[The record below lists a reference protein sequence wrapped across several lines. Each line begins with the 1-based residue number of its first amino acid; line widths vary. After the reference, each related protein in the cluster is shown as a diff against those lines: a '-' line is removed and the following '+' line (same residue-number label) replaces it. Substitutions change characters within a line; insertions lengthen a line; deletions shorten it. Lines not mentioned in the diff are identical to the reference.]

1 MRDLILLRRR
11 EEIEGFLRAL
21 WRTGEFRGSH
31 DDPCGYVRHWA
42 ARFAATPRIFF
53 TMTHPE
59 VERSHFT
66 PWFNA
71 LHFRDYANPAVHD
84 LFCLHEIVHAVTM
97 TYDADLPFAA
107 WLEKMAENEMRTSLE
122 SEVMV
127 YFELPGL
134 RAKSFPGAIWADRFL
149 GGPTPERAALFAR
162 RLEAMLRPTDA
173 VERAMSFYPRQNVE
187 WAEVWR
193 RRYREVERRMAS
205 FLAEVDRDPGAALE
219 RHAAW
224 LLEETGMSRERPY
237 PFPDEAEA
245 FAAIYHRNKRG
256 LPTAGATALVSRAAP
271 PRATPAPTVSPG
283 PL

>member
-1 MRDLILLRRR
+1 MKDLMLLRRR
-11 EEIEGFLRAL
+11 GEIEGFLRTL
-21 WRTGEFRGSH
+21 WRTDEFRASH

-71 LHFRDYANPAVHD
+71 LHFRDYANPAIHD

-97 TYDADLPFAA
+97 RYDAALPFAA
-107 WLEKMAENEMRTSLE
+107 WRAKMVDNEMRTSLE

-134 RAKSFPGAIWADRFL
+134 RAQSFPGAIWADRFL
-149 GGPTPERAALFAR
+149 GGPPPERAALFGR
-162 RLEAMLRPTDA
+162 RLEAMLAPIDA
-173 VERAMSFYPRQNVE
+173 VEQAMSFYPRQNVE

-193 RRYREVERRMAS
+193 RRYREVESRMAS
-205 FLAEVDRDPGAALE
+205 FLAEVEDDPGAALE

-224 LLEETGMSRERPY
+224 LLEETGMSPERPY
-237 PFPDEAEA
+237 PFPDEAEG

-256 LPTAGATALVSRAAP
+256 LPTAGATALVSRP
-271 PRATPAPTVSPG
+271 EPAPSPTAS
-283 PL
+283 PASR